1 MKTNK
6 LLTGLTASTLLL
18 GIALTGAQT
27 VNATTEVECTEDQQ
41 YLGTM
46 AYGQSEIERGYSA
59 DNMQGL
65 MGEGVTLSLD
75 GYDINSDDL
84 EAMLTVLIEDEYNA
98 RAEYE
103 AIEAAYGVQE
113 PFTSLI
119 TAETKHA
126 DALANLFERYN
137 LAIPEDN
144 SEANVVI
151 PDSLQEAYEIGI
163 AAEIANADLYEGYLA
178 QDLPSNVERVLT
190 NLMDASLDNHLV
202 TFEAYASGNEDT
214 LIHANDDM
222 SQQNMNEDMQQG
234 MQAEVRGNGRR

>member
-6 LLTGLTASTLLL
+6 LLTGLTASSLLL

-27 VNATTEVECTEDQQ
+27 VSATTEVECTEDQQ
-41 YLGTM
+41 LLGTM
-46 AYGQSEIERGYSA
+46 AYGQSNEDRGYSS

-75 GYDINSDDL
+75 DYDITSDEL
-84 EAMLTVLIEDEYNA
+84 EAMLTVLIEDEFNA

-103 AIEAAYGVQE
+103 AIEAVYGAQE

-119 TAETKHA
+119 EAETKHA
-126 DALANLFERYN
+126 DALANLFERYD
-137 LAIPEDN
+137 LDVPADESAD
-144 SEANVVI
+144 NVVI
-151 PDSLQEAYEIGI
+151 PDSLQEAYEIGV

-202 TFEAYASGNEDT
+202 TFEAYASGTEDT
-214 LIHANDDM
+214 LIHANEEM
-222 SQQNMNEDMQQG
+222 NQQNMNEDMQQG
-234 MQAEVRGNGRR
+234 AKAEDRGNGRR